1 MSFADRTASPPSAS
15 CVRPVFLSRAPFFP
29 LIVSFSELRAVLDP
43 IHRHRNRYAV
53 LNVGNGTRENAW
65 QGGWLIR
72 REKLFREIYFSF
84 IFFSFFFFWFKWFK
98 GFFSIIFDSV
108 LILFK
113 YPASI
118 AGFFL
123 RDVNLRELCIILKS
137 SKMG

>member
-1 MSFADRTASPPSAS
+1 M
-15 CVRPVFLSRAPFFP
+15 
-29 LIVSFSELRAVLDP
+29 
-43 IHRHRNRYAV
+43 
-53 LNVGNGTRENAW
+53 LNVGNGTRENEW

-98 GFFSIIFDSV
+98 GFFSIIFDSM